1 MIRLDPLSLPVV
13 TIVRPFKV
21 LGLKG
26 TTKEKLNLLKFCK
39 KDFQLKKELMSTIK
53 TNELVQL
60 EMRCIRLDGRGKV
73 GRSEPGF
80 ALGKSEYQEPCMQL
94 PNKGFYSFN
103 LLNSTEFALPKREDI
118 ITE

>member
-1 MIRLDPLSLPVV
+1 
-13 TIVRPFKV
+13 
-21 LGLKG
+21 
-26 TTKEKLNLLKFCK
+26 LKFCK